1 MADMSEA
8 SGSTSSR
15 DQALVASDSLVTLSL
30 RSSSAGIDAVTLPRL
45 ALSTSFAVVK
55 QKLADAADRYDS
67 ATLMLIYL
75 GRVCN
80 DNQKL
85 SDVLRMVR
93 KSKQS
98 AFCSISILGTM
109 YFDLKMLIVLVIMM
123 CSSFLYFRFI
133 LLSIF
138 HHNRTLVTHQAALL
152 FMLYMWWCALHPS
165 GLTALH
171 LYIEVHVTQQQLQ
184 QQLQQ

>member
-15 DQALVASDSLVTLSL
+15 DQALVAPDSLVTLSL

-93 KSKQS
+93 ESKQS
-98 AFCSISILGTM
+98 AFCSNSFLRTM
-109 YFDLKMLIVLVIMM
+109 YFDLKM
-123 CSSFLYFRFI
+123 S
-133 LLSIF
+133 
-138 HHNRTLVTHQAALL
+138 TLVTHQVALL
-152 FMLYMWWCALHPS
+152 FMLYMWWCVLHP
-165 GLTALH
+165 
-171 LYIEVHVTQQQLQ
+171 
-184 QQLQQ
+184 